1 MLKKKEEEE
10 DAKRE
15 AELNGIFQKNLDK
28 NVVQDQ
34 QMYLGQQQPYTMMQQ
49 QPGMMTQAPPLVN
62 NQKLL

>member
-34 QMYLGQQQPYTMMQQ
+34 
-49 QPGMMTQAPPLVN
+49 
-62 NQKLL
+62 